1 MRKSE
6 TILQNE
12 IRTAVRDRTGQV
24 APKVWDRKSLFCLRI
39 KQDAQNMSCY
49 RFVRCGVRG
58 MSDLLFVGNGYIAW
72 LECKT
77 DKGELTFEQAEFL
90 KNMRELGHRASVVRS
105 VKEALK
111 IIKSEGEAEK
121 MIKIDYKGL
130 TESLIPE
137 GQYEVV
143 IKSAFLDATRGGTE
157 FINVQFVVRNDVEQ
171 KYKNKYI
178 FYQVWKKKEPSE
190 QDKICEGFSSKQLFK
205 LCQAVNI
212 PAEKEFANLDAML
225 EELIGKP
232 LLIGVKHGFYND
244 KKQENVSFMSVTE
257 FPDCVHEFRKINS
270 NLENKTEEIII
281 NSDYLPF

>member
-130 TESLIPE
+130 TEGLIPE

-143 IKSAFLDATRGGTE
+143 IKSAFLDATRGGT
-157 FINVQFVVRNDVEQ
+157 
-171 KYKNKYI
+171 
-178 FYQVWKKKEPSE
+178 
-190 QDKICEGFSSKQLFK
+190 C
-205 LCQAVNI
+205 A
-212 PAEKEFANLDAML
+212 
-225 EELIGKP
+225 
-232 LLIGVKHGFYND
+232 
-244 KKQENVSFMSVTE
+244 
-257 FPDCVHEFRKINS
+257 
-270 NLENKTEEIII
+270 
-281 NSDYLPF
+281 